1 MDKILINDVEY
12 GWGQIRIAS
21 PALGIEENGEV
32 IFGVTAISWNKKRD
46 TVKLYGLGSKAK
58 KRGFGNW
65 ECEASITFRTSVQI
79 ALRGTLNTLMELGE
93 FDIIVNFDSEFET
106 EDAVVGNNTVVLKGC
121 MFSEDGFDAKQGDME
136 AEKTFDL
143 NVMDIQYN

>member
-1 MDKILINDVEY
+1 MDKVLINNVEY
-12 GWGQIRIAS
+12 GWSQIRIAS
-21 PALGIEENGEV
+21 PKLGVEENGEI
-32 IFGVTAISWNKKRD
+32 IFGVTAISWNKKRG
-46 TVKLYGLGSKAK
+46 TTKLYGLGANAR

-79 ALRGTLNTLMELGE
+79 ALRGILNSLFELGE
-93 FDIIVNFDSEFET
+93 FDIIINFDSEFET

-121 MFSEDGFDAKQGDME
+121 MFNEDGFDAKQGDME